1 MPHPTKTST
10 AALAVLIIL
19 QAVMLGALYAGVPP
33 HPPTAT
39 PLFGIAPF
47 LGASM
52 GAAAAAV
59 LLGGGSSR
67 SGQAL
72 CLLAALMALV
82 SFGPQKYLDAQFG
95 LIWPAVIAAQLAC
108 LALFAEAFRHARS
121 ATVTGRQE
129 DQA

>member
-1 MPHPTKTST
+1 MPHPTQTST

-33 HPPTAT
+33 HPPAAT

-52 GAAAAAV
+52 GAAVAAM
-59 LLGGGSSR
+59 LLGGGASR
-67 SGQAL
+67 SGRAL
-72 CLLAALMALV
+72 GLLAALMALA

-95 LIWPAVIAAQLAC
+95 LIWPAVIAAQMAC
-108 LALFAEAFRHARS
+108 LALFTDTFRPARS
-121 ATVTGRQE
+121 ATSTGPQE

>member
-1 MPHPTKTST
+1 MPDPNQTST

-52 GAAAAAV
+52 GAAVAAM

-67 SGQAL
+67 TGRAL

-82 SFGPQKYLDAQFG
+82 SFGPQKYLDGQFG
-95 LIWPAVIAAQLAC
+95 LIWPVVIFAQLAC
-108 LALFAEAFRHARS
+108 LALFANAFRHARS
-121 ATVTGRQE
+121 GTATGRRE